1 MLHLVFL
8 PPPLSV
14 KVLNC
19 KMPRVPAPP
28 FLAAPR
34 NPHGRLIWQL
44 GCNLGI
50 IMTKP
55 TAGGATAATPIFFEE
70 GAALYFRF
78 SSYAIYVW
86 RGGKVS
92 WPFKL

>member
-1 MLHLVFL
+1 
-8 PPPLSV
+8 
-14 KVLNC
+14 
-19 KMPRVPAPP
+19 
-28 FLAAPR
+28 
-34 NPHGRLIWQL
+34 
-44 GCNLGI
+44 
-50 IMTKP
+50 MTKP